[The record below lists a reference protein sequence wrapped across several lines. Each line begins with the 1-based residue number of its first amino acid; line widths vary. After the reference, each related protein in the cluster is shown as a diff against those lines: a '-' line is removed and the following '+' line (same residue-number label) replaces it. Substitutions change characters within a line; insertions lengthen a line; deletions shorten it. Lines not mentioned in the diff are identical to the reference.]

1 MHRQPLNG
9 TWQFRPAGASEW
21 LPGRVPGSIHRD
33 LMALGR
39 IPDPFLDDHLSQVA
53 WVAER
58 DWEYRLAFP
67 LDPAL
72 AREEHVE
79 LVCAG
84 LDTVAEVF
92 LNGERLGEARNMFRS
107 YRWPVR
113 ERLHPEG
120 NTLIIRLH
128 SPLAFVRA
136 QHRRRP
142 LPGLGHPGSAHLR
155 KAPSHFGWDWA
166 PPLPPIGIWRDVA
179 LEGFSIARF
188 ADLHIRQRHEAGRV
202 TLDLRARLERWSDL
216 PLALKAVLHDPEGG
230 AVRWALPIREDEV
243 AAEFPIER
251 PHLWWPN
258 GLGGQPL
265 YILEAELW
273 AGERLLDRRRETLG
287 LRTVEWIREPDAWG
301 ESFAFAVN
309 GVPVWI
315 KGANVV
321 PPDAR
326 SAFVET
332 ERLAELV
339 RSAAAVGMNMLRV
352 WGGGGYGDDRFYALC
367 DRYGI
372 LVWQDF
378 PFACMLYPL
387 DEPGFLEE
395 VRMEVVEN
403 VRRLR
408 HHPSLA
414 LWCGNNEIEML
425 WPLWRWQ
432 WRKRPGELARL
443 LIAYRRFFYELL
455 PEWVRAEDPDR
466 PYWPGSPSS
475 GTFRQEVNGDRRG
488 DAHLWHVWHGLAP
501 TAAYRARVPRFVS
514 EFGLQSLPSK
524 ETLQAFGPREEWDL
538 GRPAMRRRQRS
549 PGGNE
554 RLLYYLTE
562 RFWIPEDFEDLAWL
576 TQIVQAEAVRAAVEH
591 WRRHRERCGG
601 ALYWQLNDAWPAI
614 SWSSIDVYGRW
625 KALHYAA
632 RRFFAPFACSVD
644 VQGGR
649 VEIFAFNDTTRP
661 WSGTLRWSLET
672 FEGEVLAAGEAAVL
686 APPLRTTLMGRLE
699 MGDFLRRRGRAL
711 AFVAEWEG
719 RLAGERP
726 DPSPEP
732 SGRCVALFAPERDL
746 RLPDP
751 GLEVALHDQ
760 GAEVEIRIRARALAR
775 FVTLSLEGADVRFGD
790 NFFDLPAGRAVS
802 VRAPLPP
809 GWTLEEFRRNLRIH
823 TLADVRPRGP
833 RWRDRLTRRLLR
845 LSPRL
850 VLERLLNA
858 LWMP

>member
-9 TWQFRPAGASEW
+9 TWLFRPAGASEW
-21 LPGRVPGSIHRD
+21 LTGQVPGSVLRD
-33 LMALGR
+33 LLALGR
-39 IPDPFLDDHLSQVA
+39 IPDPFLGDHLSQVA

-58 DWEYRLAFP
+58 DWEYRRAFS

-72 AREEHVE
+72 ARAERVE

-84 LDTVAEVF
+84 LDTLAEVF
-92 LNGERLGEARNMFRS
+92 LNGERLGEVRNMFRS

-113 ERLHPEG
+113 ELLRPEG
-120 NTLIIRLH
+120 NLLTIRLR
-128 SPLAFVRA
+128 SPLPFIRA
-136 QHRRRP
+136 QHRRRS
-142 LPGLGHPGSAHLR
+142 LPALWNLGTAHLR
-155 KAPSHFGWDWA
+155 KAPSHFGWDWGPA
-166 PPLPPIGIWRDVA
+166 LPPMGIWREVA

-202 TLDLRARLERWSDL
+202 TLILQARIERWADH
-216 PLALKAVLHDPEGG
+216 PLSLKVSLHDPEGHVARWEFPAREEQI
-230 AVRWALPIREDEV
+230 AVEI
-243 AAEFPIER
+243 PIER

-265 YILEAELW
+265 YLLEAELW
-273 AGERLLDRRRETLG
+273 AGEHRLDGRRELLG
-287 LRTVEWIREPDAWG
+287 LRTLALHREPDAWG
-301 ESFAFAVN
+301 ESFVFVVN

-315 KGANVV
+315 RGANMV

-326 SAFVET
+326 SAYVET
-332 ERLAELV
+332 ERLEHLV

-395 VRMEVVEN
+395 VQAEVIEN

-432 WRKRPGELARL
+432 WKRHPKELARW
-443 LIAYRRFFYELL
+443 AVAHQRFFYELL
-455 PEWVRAEDPDR
+455 PEWVRAEDPDH

-475 GTFRQEVNGDRRG
+475 GVFRQEVNGDRRG

-501 TAAYRARVPRFVS
+501 TSAYRDRIPRFVS

-524 ETLQAFGPREEWDL
+524 ETLRAFGPREDWDL
-538 GRPAMRRRQRS
+538 RRPTMRRRQRS

-554 RLLYYLTE
+554 RLLYYLVE
-562 RFWIPEDFEDLAWL
+562 RFWIPRDFEDLAWL
-576 TQIVQAEAVRAAVEH
+576 TQVVQAEAVRIAVEH
-591 WRRHRERCGG
+591 WRRHRDRCGG

-614 SWSSIDVYGRW
+614 SWSGIDVYGRW

-632 RRFFAPFACSVD
+632 RRFFAPLAFSVD
-644 VQGGR
+644 VQGDR
-649 VEIFAFNDTTRP
+649 AEALVFNDTPQP
-661 WSGTLRWSLET
+661 WEGSIRWSLET
-672 FEGEVLAAGEAAVL
+672 FEGRSLAAGAAEVH
-686 APPLRTTLMGRLE
+686 APPLRTTPAGRLE
-699 MGDFLRRRGRAL
+699 IGAFLRRHGRAL
-711 AFVAEWEG
+711 ALVVEWESQ
-719 RLAGERP
+719 RP
-726 DPSPEP
+726 GQPAALQ
-732 SGRCVALFAPERDL
+732 VALFAPEKDL
-746 RLPDP
+746 RWPDP
-751 GLEVALHDQ
+751 ELQVTCQAHGE
-760 GAEVEIRIRARALAR
+760 EMEIVLRARALAR
-775 FVTLSLEGADVRFGD
+775 FVTLSVEGAEVLFSD
-790 NFFDLPAGRAVS
+790 NFFDLPAGRAAS
-802 VRAPLPP
+802 IRCPLPP
-809 GWTLEEFRRNLRIH
+809 GWTPEAFAQNLRVRS
-823 TLADVRPRGP
+823 LADVRPGGP
-833 RWRDRLTRRLLR
+833 RWRDRLLRRFLS

-850 VLERLLNA
+850 VLGRLLGA
-858 LWMP
+858 FWA

>member
-1 MHRQPLNG
+1 M
-9 TWQFRPAGASEW
+9 PA
-21 LPGRVPGSIHRD
+21 RVPGSVYRD
-33 LMALGR
+33 LMAVGR
-39 IPDPFLDDHLSQVA
+39 IPDPFLEDHLSQVA

-58 DWEYRLAFP
+58 DWEYLRTFS

-72 AREEHVE
+72 ASEERIE

-84 LDTVAEVF
+84 LDTLAEVF

-113 ERLHPEG
+113 ELLRPKG
-120 NTLIIRLH
+120 NALLIRFR
-128 SPLAFVRA
+128 SPLAFIRE

-142 LPGLGHPGSAHLR
+142 LPAIWNPGAAHLR
-155 KAPSHFGWDWA
+155 KAPSHFGWDWG
-166 PPLPPIGIWRDVA
+166 PELPPIGIWREVA

-202 TLDLRARLERWSDL
+202 ALILQARIERWADL
-216 PLALKAVLHDPEGG
+216 PLSLKVILHGPEGDT
-230 AVRWALPIREDEV
+230 VQWEV
-243 AAEFPIER
+243 PAKAAEIEMEIPIER
-251 PHLWWPN
+251 PRLWWPN
-258 GLGGQPL
+258 GLGEQPL
-265 YILEAELW
+265 YTLEAELW
-273 AGERLLDRRRETLG
+273 AGERRLDGRREVLG
-287 LRTVEWIREPDAWG
+287 LRTIALHREPDAWG
-301 ESFAFAVN
+301 ESFIFVIN

-315 KGANVV
+315 RGANVV

-326 SAFVET
+326 SAYVET
-332 ERLAELV
+332 ERLEHLV

-352 WGGGGYGDDRFYALC
+352 WGGGGYGDDRFYMLC

-395 VRMEVVEN
+395 VRAEVAEN

-432 WRKRPGELARL
+432 WRRRPRELARL
-443 LIAYRRFFYELL
+443 AAAHERFFYELL
-455 PEWVRAEDPDR
+455 PEWVCAEDPDR

-475 GTFRQEVNGDRRG
+475 GTFRQEVNRDRRG

-501 TAAYRARVPRFVS
+501 TVAYRDRIPRFVS

-524 ETLQAFGPREEWDL
+524 TTLLAFGPSSEWSFK
-538 GRPAMRRRQRS
+538 RPTIRRRQRS

-562 RFWIPEDFEDLAWL
+562 RFRIPEDFEDLAWL
-576 TQIVQAEAVRAAVEH
+576 TQIVQAEAVRRAVEH
-591 WRRHRERCGG
+591 WRRHRDRCGG
-601 ALYWQLNDAWPAI
+601 ALYWQLNDAWIAI
-614 SWSSIDVYGRW
+614 SWSSIDGYGRW

-632 RRFFAPFACSVD
+632 RRFFAPLALAIETH
-644 VQGGR
+644 GPR
-649 VEIFAFNDTTRP
+649 VEILVFNDTLQARE
-661 WSGTLRWSLET
+661 GLLRWSLET
-672 FEGEVLAAGEAAVL
+672 FEGTPLLRSEEHVR
-686 APPLRTTLMGRLE
+686 APPLQTTLVREVEVGA
-699 MGDFLRRRGRAL
+699 FLRRHGRDI
-711 AFVAEWEG
+711 AFVVEPGEG
-719 RLAGERP
+719 L
-726 DPSPEP
+726 EP
-732 SGRCVALFAPERDL
+732 LGVRVELFAPEKDL

-751 GLEVALHDQ
+751 QLEAALQ
-760 GAEVEIRIRARALAR
+760 AEGAEMRITLRARALAR
-775 FVTLSLEGADVRFGD
+775 FVTLSVEGADVVFSD
-790 NFFDLPAGRAVS
+790 NFFDLPAGRVRS

-809 GWTLEEFRRNLRIH
+809 GWTPEAFRRGLRIR
-823 TLADVRPRGP
+823 TLADVRPMGP
-833 RWRDRLTRRLLR
+833 RWWDHLYRLR
-845 LSPRL
+845 LQVSLRWT
-850 VLERLLNA
+850 LERWLYR
-858 LWMP
+858 WFG